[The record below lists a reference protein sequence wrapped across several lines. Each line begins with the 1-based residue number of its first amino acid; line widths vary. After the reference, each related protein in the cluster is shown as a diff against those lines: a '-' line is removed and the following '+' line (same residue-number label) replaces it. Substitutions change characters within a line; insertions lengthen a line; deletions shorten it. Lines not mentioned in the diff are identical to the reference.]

1 MFFHRINSTEE
12 ESIQKKFR
20 CLRYVKIF
28 IFLFPFDVSF
38 RNDRIPL
45 WMTILGK
52 IETSVN
58 RSDVDRIRR
67 DWNRKCVEQ
76 RQKRLRNV
84 DNGTGEMFLFRG
96 ANICLGGALAGDSSR
111 ATDGSILV
119 APFLGT
125 RYESER
131 KRWETVAEN
140 TFFHPVATNDKS
152 SPFSSAHTPPM
163 DEYI

>member
-1 MFFHRINSTEE
+1 MPKIGSRFLYFFFLST
-12 ESIQKKFR
+12 
-20 CLRYVKIF
+20 
-28 IFLFPFDVSF
+28 FLFETI
-38 RNDRIPL
+38 IPL

-119 APFLGT
+119 ALFLGT
-125 RYESER
+125 RYV
-131 KRWETVAEN
+131 KEN
-140 TFFHPVATNDKS
+140 GGREYVFPS
-152 SPFSSAHTPPM
+152 GR
-163 DEYI
+163 DE

>member
-1 MFFHRINSTEE
+1 MPKIGSRFLYFFFLST
-12 ESIQKKFR
+12 
-20 CLRYVKIF
+20 
-28 IFLFPFDVSF
+28 FLFETI
-38 RNDRIPL
+38 IPL

-152 SPFSSAHTPPM
+152 SPFSTAHTPPM

>member
-1 MFFHRINSTEE
+1 MEE

-119 APFLGT
+119 ALFLGT
-125 RYESER
+125 RYV
-131 KRWETVAEN
+131 KEN
-140 TFFHPVATNDKS
+140 GGREYVFPS
-152 SPFSSAHTPPM
+152 GR
-163 DEYI
+163 DE